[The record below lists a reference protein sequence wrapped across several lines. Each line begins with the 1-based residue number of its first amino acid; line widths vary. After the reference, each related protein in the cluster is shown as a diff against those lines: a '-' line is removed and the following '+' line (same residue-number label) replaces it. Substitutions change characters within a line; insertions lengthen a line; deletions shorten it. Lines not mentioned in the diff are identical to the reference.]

1 MYDLQPAILR
11 TNKQINKESRRV
23 LYIENLFVLVKYPQ
37 GFGLDEVLTE
47 DLTLLAAKEDDVRC
61 FRSDL
66 LISLHVDLCLPG
78 KIDFPI
84 ESQIVIAA
92 NELPVFCRLLK
103 RFDDKISGFLSGLIL
118 SLGVFPSYTLDVD
131 ASAHMKKSSRV
142 SWKSRPLLQQ
152 RKLLEPFA
160 GLHSMTNLK
169 IADMDGKT
177 QYINV
182 KLMEDVKKRASRAPY
197 SMEEVLD
204 TSAKIN
210 EKGNEAF
217 RAGDFALAQ
226 SLYESALVTRE
237 EGSRYLEEGELA
249 GQTYLLQA
257 TGLLGLRIGS
267 NLVAALLRLQ
277 QWTAAHEK
285 ATKVI
290 NMVEKTGKNI
300 VFEPGAL
307 AKLYHRRALASQGM
321 GKMARAVEEIHEALS
336 FDPKNTQMKA
346 KLKEW
351 KLQPK
356 DPNQVQ
362 AALKALTM

>member
-23 LYIENLFVLVKYPQ
+23 LYNENLFVLVKYPQ
-37 GFGLDEVLTE
+37 GFGLDEVLTQ

-78 KIDFPI
+78 I

-103 RFDDKISGFLSGLIL
+103 RFDDKISGFLSRLIL

-131 ASAHMKKSSRV
+131 ASAHMRKSSRV
-142 SWKSRPLLQQ
+142 SWKPRPLLQQ

-182 KLMEDVKKRASRAPY
+182 KLVEDVKKRASRAPY
-197 SMEEVLD
+197 IMEEVLD
-204 TSAKIN
+204 ISAKIN

-226 SLYESALVTRE
+226 SLYESALVARE
-237 EGSRYLEEGELA
+237 DGSRYLEEGELA
-249 GQTYLLQA
+249 GQTHLLQA
-257 TGLLGLRIGS
+257 TGLLGFRIGS

-285 ATKVI
+285 ATTVI
-290 NMVEKTGKNI
+290 NMVEKIGKNI

-321 GKMARAVEEIHEALS
+321 GKMARAVKEIQEALS

-351 KLQPK
+351 KLQSK